1 MRKYLF
7 YAILLVTVTHL
18 GACQRLLNSEG
29 KLPTGK
35 GGDVSAP
42 MGIETD
48 LVKEAGIR
56 RYFLNV
62 NGDNRT
68 FLVQLPKGYNPSE
81 SYPVIFFFHSI
92 HARDTGWI
100 KNRSVN
106 QYIDKYKYI
115 AVYGQGLNGGIWNIG
130 GYYPF
135 KKVSEPDYV
144 KAMYNWL
151 KANTY
156 IDARRVYAV
165 GTSNGALLAHYLAI
179 QTSIFAAIVPI
190 SGSLYTDEMKAN
202 TEPAAVLQVH
212 GMQDKTIPYNG
223 GYTQYKY
230 TFLSAENSVR
240 TWAAVDGCNTQPTVT
255 NLQGG
260 KVIEHN
266 YTNCKS
272 GKQAILFSI
281 QGSPHKVLENIDNAW
296 LYEQVFAFLSRNQR

>member
-1 MRKYLF
+1 VVKYIF
-7 YAILLVTVTHL
+7 CAILGVTLL
-18 GACQRLLNSEG
+18 GACQRLINGGG
-29 KLPTGK
+29 KLPTGR

-42 MGIETD
+42 AGKETD

-92 HARDTGWI
+92 HGRDTGWI
-100 KNRSVN
+100 KNRGIN

-115 AVYGQGLNGGIWNIG
+115 AVYGQGMNGGIWNIG
-130 GYYPF
+130 GYYPY

-144 KAMYNWL
+144 KIMYDWL
-151 KANTY
+151 KANTN
-156 IDARRVYAV
+156 IDARRIYAV

-179 QTSIFAAIVPI
+179 QTNIFAAIVPI
-190 SGSLYTDEMKAN
+190 SGSLYTDEMKAS
-202 TEPAAVLQVH
+202 TEPTAVLQVH

-223 GYTQYKY
+223 GYTQYQY
-230 TFLSAENSVR
+230 TFLSAENSVK
-240 TWAAVDGCNTQPTVT
+240 TWAIVNGCNAQPTIT
-255 NLQGG
+255 KLQSGR
-260 KVIEHN
+260 VIEYK

-272 GKQAILFSI
+272 GKPAILFSI
-281 QGSPHKVLENIDNAW
+281 PDSPHKVLENIDNTW
-296 LYEQVFAFLSRNQR
+296 LYGQVFDFLASNLR